1 MVSLRFPFSLPHRP
15 GPTPH
20 RIPYS
25 SSSPHLPALEAASAL
40 IAAAATAGIGIGLAN
55 FLHTSGLPSYR
66 PFQKLWGSSAPLW
79 ASISFADSS
88 IATAVEPKTGI
99 VFPTV
104 VDGARRLLC
113 IGLRKKSVFGMKNID
128 VYAFGVYADEG
139 DLKMLRQKYEILSGS
154 QNKEIED
161 LVAVVLDQDV
171 KTTVRLQIVYSRLS
185 IGSVRSGFEETVGNR
200 IKKLNGS
207 EDKELLRR
215 FTSLFKDEYKLQ
227 RGSVIDLSREKGY
240 TLQTRI
246 DGKEIGSIQSK
257 LLCQSILDL
266 YIVKQIDRPGGVQG
280 LCRG

>member
-55 FLHTSGLPSYR
+55 FLRTSGLPSYR

-104 VDGARRLLC
+104 VDGARRLLG

-139 DLKMLRQKYEILSGS
+139 DVKMLRQKYEILSGS

-171 KTTVRLQIVYSRLS
+171 KDDL
-185 IGSVRSGFEETVGNR
+185 RSGFEETVGNR

-207 EDKELLRR
+207 EDKELLGR

-227 RGSVIDLSREKGY
+227 RGSVIDLSREQGY

-266 YIVKQIDRPGGVQG
+266 YIGNEPFDKKAKESIELELASLLPK
-280 LCRG
+280 